1 MEQVMVDLV
10 LSSSLLALKVSVETH
25 LSQLLVQ
32 LLVVHYIQA

>member
-10 LSSSLLALKVSVETH
+10 LSSSLLALKVSVVTH
-25 LSQLLVQ
+25 SLQLLVQ